1 MYDNL
6 VFLGAPWVLRE
17 NSHIVIDFVIV
28 RFSERAR
35 HNVSIVMHVLAV
47 LLCAFLFWQAADYTY
62 EVWRKGMATPYPIVF
77 PLVYMYILMPLGFIF
92 LTIEFI
98 IQTWEL
104 VSKKGRG
111 AFCFR
116 KGEAAVEMK
125 TMDM

>member
-6 VFLGAPWVLRE
+6 VFLSAAWVLRE

-77 PLVYMYILMPLGFIF
+77 PLVYLYFLMPLGFFF
-92 LTIEFI
+92 LTVEFLV
-98 IQTWEL
+98 QTWEK
-104 VSKKGRG
+104 VSNKRRG
-111 AFCFR
+111 VFYLR
-116 KGEAAVEMK
+116 EGEASTGLK
-125 TMDM
+125 TIDM